1 MNLLV
6 GIELV
11 VSVFCS
17 LARKEL
23 KRLQDGTT
31 SSLLS
36 VCCFGDNIGAL
47 NRKKK
52 RKKDKIN

>member
-6 GIELV
+6 DVELV

-23 KRLQDGTT
+23 KRLQDGT

-36 VCCFGDNIGAL
+36 VCCFEAL
-47 NRKKK
+47 NRKK
-52 RKKDKIN
+52 RIYT

>member
-6 GIELV
+6 DVELV

-23 KRLQDGTT
+23 KRLQDGT

-36 VCCFGDNIGAL
+36 VCCFEDNIEAL

-52 RKKDKIN
+52 KYIYIEN